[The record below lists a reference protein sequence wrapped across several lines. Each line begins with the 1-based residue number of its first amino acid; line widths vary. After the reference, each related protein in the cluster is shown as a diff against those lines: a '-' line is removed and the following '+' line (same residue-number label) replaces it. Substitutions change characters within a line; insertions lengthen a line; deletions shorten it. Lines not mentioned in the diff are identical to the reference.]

1 MEPEQDGMLSCMRPG
16 IGMLVCVMVLVVVVV
31 LADACR
37 VGYFRSLTLVCYYLR
52 VSRNHNIVLLLELK
66 GAPGV
71 VDGDRMLG
79 KNGIYDRVWEV
90 GLEGG
95 CKSW

>member
-1 MEPEQDGMLSCMRPG
+1 MLM
-16 IGMLVCVMVLVVVVV
+16 
-31 LADACR
+31 
-37 VGYFRSLTLVCYYLR
+37 
-52 VSRNHNIVLLLELK
+52 LELK
-66 GAPGV
+66 DAPGV

>member
-1 MEPEQDGMLSCMRPG
+1 M
-16 IGMLVCVMVLVVVVV
+16 
-31 LADACR
+31 
-37 VGYFRSLTLVCYYLR
+37 GYFRSLTLVCYYFR
-52 VSRNHNIVLLLELK
+52 VSRNHNIVLMLELK
-66 GAPGV
+66 DAPGV